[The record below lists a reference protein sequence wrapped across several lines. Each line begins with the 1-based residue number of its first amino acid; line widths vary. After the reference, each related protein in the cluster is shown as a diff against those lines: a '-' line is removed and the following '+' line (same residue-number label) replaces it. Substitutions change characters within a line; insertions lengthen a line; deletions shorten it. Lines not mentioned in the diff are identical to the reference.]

1 METPEM
7 VAHHHNLTECPISQ
21 AGQVG
26 RQPPTIEMRR
36 CVRRQGKANGMTARG
51 VELRGGQRSKR
62 LALISRSLI
71 LCKTV
76 PSDDGSN
83 QNEKPTGHWTSPE
96 ENLSCTEEAHME
108 FPQQNQHPKEGSLR
122 RRFSIKESS
131 FWKMCMA
138 AGGDRSEG
146 MAHSKD
152 TRSPACQRSSG
163 GAACRQPADGFSED
177 KPLACSSSRT
187 TPQETFGELV
197 SVLTSVFKKPSVD
210 VNGQSGAHWKVPEG
224 RAENSS
230 SCKRTRSSPT
240 DIESYCAEDFDSRI
254 VMRPEV
260 YCLHNHGNTG
270 FYGNRKCLSQQLDLP
285 KGIQQQ
291 DSPRP
296 LRSLSS
302 ALLPHCNSNMQAYV
316 ICSIVLM
323 KGNGKGLGF
332 SIVGGRDSRNGP
344 MGIYV
349 KTIYAGGAAASDGRL
364 QEGDEILE
372 LNGESLHGLTHEGA
386 LKQFKQIKK
395 GLLTLVVRTSLRQG
409 ALSSRAQASKLCRS
423 RSLSSG
429 TSISRGS
436 VDLGDYRLSADQA
449 SPTKP
454 KDRVMIEITLQR
466 EAGVGLGIGLCCVP
480 SHEGCPAIYIHT
492 LSPGSVAHMD
502 GRLRFGDE
510 VIEINDTV
518 VHNLTL
524 NEVYSVLS
532 QCNPGPVQ
540 IIISRHPDPNV
551 SEQQLNEAIAQAIDS
566 SELKK
571 DSSPWSVEGLRRLD
585 SCSQRKQKCEFC
597 EESTFYQLNSRTQW
611 VMTRSSSDSA
621 YNHCF
626 HNVSVHE
633 HHSYCT
639 HNNHSCTDS
648 MSNNKTCS
656 DSTSDHYCTGETTQS
671 ACDRTYNHRCNS
683 RILSQRSFSDSSYN
697 HAYSDMKTNSHQ
709 SFKSHTYSQQSSK
722 DESGSYETFSDS
734 TNNHININRG
744 AEGAIHICKHHQLST
759 QVQTEP
765 EHKVHEAERD
775 CADDYFNTRHRHN
788 ECGQISA
795 GLVFQSTNGP
805 KLATPPQRH
814 SRLKEEPSD
823 NSVSETGECTDMIP
837 AKPGA
842 RPATQSIQQEA
853 EANHSCMAHICLPT
867 APSKQL
873 LNQGDITPGAE
884 APSLVCCQDR
894 RSALTRQ
901 ARVVLP
907 LEQDDLCDGPDGQ
920 GGSAVS
926 GTERGHAST
935 EAPLPSD
942 PNLVVGIRSTAAN
955 ALHKMPEEFPN
966 GKKGPP
972 VPPKP
977 VWIPQSLWGQ
987 SRRTQP
993 SPPDF
998 GKNVTSCTRDT
1009 STAPNVLITQNG
1021 RGGTEP
1027 AEISRRKVLPSTSL
1041 PLKDKPP
1048 RAGHSA
1054 CNKASLNRALS
1065 FSQQVVHTLLSSLQ
1079 AGPVEPDVCFRHRH
1093 APPTGIPLSKAEV
1106 TLQIS
1111 STQGF
1116 SVSLADLRD
1125 ELGRAGDL
1133 LDGEGTGLQCPSR
1146 PPSRAQSAILALLSH
1161 GREKMT
1167 REAKRSLDRET
1178 RKLFEDIHIIVLP
1191 KEDGTDLGPARG
1203 TKHKNKATAVT
1214 IERGDEVLSINGR
1227 WLSGSAHGDPPASLQ
1242 EARKS
1247 VPAVVVV
1254 VRKQRA
1260 AGGTSCGSGDLTE
1273 CLTSGTQ
1280 RDVLQSKPLIYY
1292 DLWAAKG
1299 MQVRSRHHRHNCE
1312 GHQSPILVLFLICR
1326 LSCHRSGEQQ
1336 RQRIP
1341 VWTRGR
1347 QVL

>member
-1 METPEM
+1 M
-7 VAHHHNLTECPISQ
+7 VNTECPISQ

-26 RQPPTIEMRR
+26 SEPPTMEMRR
-36 CVRRQGKANGMTARG
+36 CDRRQGKANGMTARG
-51 VELRGGQRSKR
+51 VELRGSQRSKK

-83 QNEKPTGHWTSPE
+83 QDEKPTGHWTSPE
-96 ENLSCTEEAHME
+96 ENLSCTEEVAHTE
-108 FPQQNQHPKEGSLR
+108 FPQRHGAPGQQKGSLR
-122 RRFSIKESS
+122 RRFSIKVIQESS

-146 MAHSKD
+146 MVHSKD

-163 GAACRQPADGFSED
+163 GAARSRQPADGFSED

-210 VNGQSGAHWKVPEG
+210 VNSQNGAHWKVPEE

-240 DIESYCAEDFDSRI
+240 EHPDYLLLSDIESYCAEDFHSHI

-285 KGIQQQ
+285 RGIQQ

-302 ALLPHCNSNMQAYV
+302 ALLPHCSSSMQAYV

-323 KGNGKGLGF
+323 KGQGKGLGF

-409 ALSSRAQASKLCRS
+409 ALLSRAQASKLCRS

-436 VDLGDYRLSADQA
+436 VDLGDYGFSADQT

-510 VIEINDTV
+510 VTEINDTV

-551 SEQQLNEAIAQAIDS
+551 SEQQLNEAITQAIES

-571 DSSPWSVEGLRRLD
+571 DSSPWSMEGLRRLD
-585 SCSQRKQKCEFC
+585 SSFQRKQMCERC
-597 EESTFYQLNSRTQW
+597 EERTFCQLNSRTQR

-626 HNVSVHE
+626 HNDSVHE

-639 HNNHSCTDS
+639 HNNHPCTDS
-648 MSNNKTCS
+648 MSNDKTCS
-656 DSTSDHYCTGETTQS
+656 DSTSDHCCARETTQS
-671 ACDRTYNHRCNS
+671 ACDGTYNHCCNS
-683 RILSQRSFSDSSYN
+683 HILSQRSFSDSSYN

-709 SFKSHTYSQQSSK
+709 SFKSHTYSQQSFK
-722 DESGSYETFSDS
+722 DESGSYEPFGDS
-734 TNNHININRG
+734 GYNHINVNRG
-744 AEGAIHICKHHQLST
+744 AEGAINICKRQQLST
-759 QVQTEP
+759 QAQREP
-765 EHKVHEAERD
+765 EHKAHEAEGD
-775 CADDYFNTRHRHN
+775 CADDDFNTRLRHN
-788 ECGQISA
+788 
-795 GLVFQSTNGP
+795 
-805 KLATPPQRH
+805 
-814 SRLKEEPSD
+814 RLKEKPSD
-823 NSVSETGECTDMIP
+823 NCVSETGECRDMVP
-837 AKPGA
+837 AKAGS
-842 RPATQSIQQEA
+842 RPATHSIQQEA
-853 EANHSCMAHICLPT
+853 EGRHSCMAHICLPT

-901 ARVVLP
+901 VRVALV
-907 LEQDDLCDGPDGQ
+907 LEQDNLCDGPDGQ
-920 GGSAVS
+920 GGSAGS
-926 GTERGHAST
+926 GAECGHAST
-935 EAPLPSD
+935 EAPCCAPLPSD
-942 PNLVVGIRSTAAN
+942 PNPAVGIHSTAVN

-977 VWIPQSLWGQ
+977 VWIPQSPWGSQ
-987 SRRTQP
+987 SRRTQR

-998 GKNVTSCTRDT
+998 AKNVTSCTRDT
-1009 STAPNVLITQNG
+1009 STARNLFIRQKGHGVTD
-1021 RGGTEP
+1021 P
-1027 AEISRRKVLPSTSL
+1027 AEIPRRELRPSTSL

-1048 RAGHSA
+1048 RAGHST
-1054 CNKASLNRALS
+1054 CNKESLNRVLS
-1065 FSQQVVHTLLSSLQ
+1065 FSQQVAHSLLNSLQ
-1079 AGPVEPDVCFRHRH
+1079 AGPVEPNACFRHRH
-1093 APPTGIPLSKAEV
+1093 APPTGTPLSKAEV

-1111 STQGF
+1111 NIQGF

-1133 LDGEGTGLQCPSR
+1133 QGTGLQN
-1146 PPSRAQSAILALLSH
+1146 PSRAQSAILALLSH
-1161 GREKMT
+1161 GRERMT

-1178 RKLFEDIHIIVLP
+1178 CKLFEDIHIIVLP

-1203 TKHKNKATAVT
+1203 TKHKNRATAVRLQTHHHPLLNKRLHVT
-1214 IERGDEVLSINGR
+1214 IERGDEVLSINGQ
-1227 WLSGSAHGDPPASLQ
+1227 WLRGSAHGDPTASLQ
-1242 EARKS
+1242 EVRESA
-1247 VPAVVVV
+1247 PAVVVV

-1260 AGGTSCGSGDLTE
+1260 AGGTTRGSADLTE
-1273 CLTSGTQ
+1273 CLTSDSPAT
-1280 RDVLQSKPLIYY
+1280 
-1292 DLWAAKG
+1292 DLENSRGKG
-1299 MQVRSRHHRHNCE
+1299 SLHGQGGNRSCEEQNRSR
-1312 GHQSPILVLFLICR
+1312 SSLD
-1326 LSCHRSGEQQ
+1326 LSC
-1336 RQRIP
+1336 
-1341 VWTRGR
+1341 
-1347 QVL
+1347 